1 MSMPKNSKLQ
11 INKDENRVIHE
22 LLKNSNESIDKI
34 GKKCG
39 FSRQKVWRIIKR
51 LEKEKIIWGY
61 TAIVNDD
68 KIGVKGY
75 TVLIKRTSTPA
86 DMTLVDTITSKKL
99 EDLILNDNISI
110 KNSFFVHGPY
120 DWIIYFTAKNILQAK
135 RFCDAIRTIYQG
147 YISEILLL
155 ENLFELR
162 KFVMTN
168 PYQSLLKEFI

>member
-1 MSMPKNSKLQ
+1 MPKNSKQQ
-11 INKDENRVIHE
+11 INKDENKVIHE

-51 LEKEKIIWGY
+51 LEKEKTIWGY

-86 DMTLVDTITSKKL
+86 DRTLVDTILSKKL
-99 EDLILNDNISI
+99 EELIPNDNISI
-110 KNSFFVHGPY
+110 KNSFLVHGPY
-120 DWIIYFTAKNILQAK
+120 DWIIYFTAENIIQAK

-155 ENLFELR
+155 ESLFEVQ
-162 KFVMTN
+162 KFGITN
-168 PYQSLLKEFI
+168 PNQILLKEFL